1 MEGYKLGGGRG
12 RMGEKVQG
20 LRNIIGRYKI
30 RQGDVK
36 NSIGNGEAK
45 EFIHTTHEHEIR
57 QKLLEGRGVPGREVQ
72 RGKIGI
78 TIIA

>member
-1 MEGYKLGGGRG
+1 MEGYQLGGGRG

-45 EFIHTTHEHEIR
+45 EFICTAHGHELRWGMLGGGECRAEGNKGEEKRTT
-57 QKLLEGRGVPGREVQ
+57 V
-72 RGKIGI
+72 
-78 TIIA
+78 IA